1 MADIKEGYK
10 KRSERIMDTVKLI
23 SEKFKELSGSR
34 GLTEEEE
41 ITNKLREA
49 FEEWKKKEIYFE
61 SVTEPD
67 LIDHAI
73 YEIEASKT
81 KYIYFLKKAKKKD
94 IKAKSYL

>member
-1 MADIKEGYK
+1 MADIKEDYK
-10 KRSERIMDTVKLI
+10 KRPEKIMDTVRFF
-23 SEKFKELSGSR
+23 SEKIKELSGNKE
-34 GLTEEEE
+34 LTEEEE
-41 ITNKLREA
+41 IVNKLREA

-73 YEIEASKT
+73 YEIEASKI

-94 IKAKSYL
+94 IRIKSYL

>member
-1 MADIKEGYK
+1 MADIKEDYK
-10 KRSERIMDTVKLI
+10 KRSEKIMDTVRLF
-23 SEKFKELSGSR
+23 SEKIKELSGNKE
-34 GLTEEEE
+34 LTEEEE
-41 ITNKLREA
+41 IVNKLREA

-73 YEIEASKT
+73 YEIEASKI

-94 IKAKSYL
+94 IRIKSYL